1 VDSYDERA
9 VAAFGSVD
17 VDRWWRQ
24 IRDLWLDWFA
34 GCFGR
39 VEVRRTAWSYVEGL
53 MSLVGRKNCWWLGQ
67 HAGHADPGRLQRLL
81 GSARWDADVLRDALL
96 RLVAKVLA
104 GTDGVLVV
112 DETGFAK
119 KGTSSVAVARQ
130 YSGTLGRV
138 DNCQLAVFLGYATG
152 RVRLL
157 IDRALY
163 LPRVWADD
171 TDRRRRA
178 GVPESVT
185 FATKPN
191 LALTMIRRAVAAGVA
206 AAWVTADEAY
216 GRAGYFR
223 AGLRALGLGYVVAVA
238 RDQRVT
244 IAGQRHR
251 VDVLATKVAPSA
263 WQRYSCG
270 LGSKGPR
277 EYRWAWLSIEADGN
291 GHHSLLIRRSSDG
304 TLAYYLTWNTTPVA
318 FAELIAVAGRRWIIE
333 ETFQICKDQF
343 GLDQTQVRS
352 WHGWH
357 RHATLTMVSFA
368 LVTLAIR
375 DDQPEPDITR
385 HDLTHHSGPIAV
397 TVNEA
402 RYLIAAI
409 ILATKATRRHL
420 LNHLRHW
427 STWRRTHQA
436 QARAAHY
443 RRRRITA
450 AC

>member
-1 VDSYDERA
+1 
-9 VAAFGSVD
+9 
-17 VDRWWRQ
+17 
-24 IRDLWLDWFA
+24 
-34 GCFGR
+34 
-39 VEVRRTAWSYVEGL
+39 
-53 MSLVGRKNCWWLGQ
+53 
-67 HAGHADPGRLQRLL
+67 
-81 GSARWDADVLRDALL
+81 
-96 RLVAKVLA
+96 
-104 GTDGVLVV
+104 
-112 DETGFAK
+112 
-119 KGTSSVAVARQ
+119 
-130 YSGTLGRV
+130 
-138 DNCQLAVFLGYATG
+138 VFLGYTSA

-157 IDRALY
+157 VDRALY
-163 LPRVWADD
+163 LPKVWADD
-171 TDRRRRA
+171 TGRRRRA
-178 GVPESVT
+178 GVPETVA

-251 VDVLATKVAPSA
+251 VDVLAAQIGPSA

-277 EYRWAWLSIEADGN
+277 EYRWAWLSVEAAGE

-304 TLAYYLTWNTTPVA
+304 KLAYYLTWHTKA
-318 FAELIAVAGRRWIIE
+318 ASFAELVAVAGRRWIIE
-333 ETFQICKDQF
+333 ETFQITKDQF

-357 RHATLTMVSFA
+357 RHATLTMISFA
-368 LVTLAIR
+368 LTVLAIR
-375 DDQPEPDITR
+375 DDQGEL
-385 HDLTHHSGPIAV
+385 DLTLRDLTIHSGPIAV

-402 RYLIAAI
+402 RYLIGAI
-409 ILATKATRRHL
+409 ILATKATGRQL

-427 STWRRTHQA
+427 STWRRTHQDH
-436 QARAAHY
+436 ARAAHY
-443 RRRRITA
+443 RRRLATA
-450 AC
+450 SC